1 MIIQEVTKKIAQSIE
16 EYRENLPKLPSPKA
30 DVVDEKG
37 NVTLGRGQ
45 PNTPEPQRRSIIEI
59 NLYKPEAKKEEI
71 QKIQEEN
78 NVDQQTAEK
87 IDNTLQAFL
96 EEM

>member
-37 NVTLGRGQ
+37 NVTLGR
-45 PNTPEPQRRSIIEI
+45 
-59 NLYKPEAKKEEI
+59 
-71 QKIQEEN
+71 
-78 NVDQQTAEK
+78 
-87 IDNTLQAFL
+87 
-96 EEM
+96 